1 METRKQRNERP
12 FNQKRDFLIKE
23 KTKELS
29 TLLEIETKT

>member
-1 METRKQRNERP
+1 METKKQKNERP